1 MRLWTLHPKYL
12 DTKGLL
18 ALWREALLAQA
29 VLRQQT
35 KGYQRHPQLARFR
48 ECAAPT
54 RQIAQYLTVICDEA
68 SRRGYHFNRHKIGP
82 PGEWESIPA
91 SLGQIEHE
99 WNHLRA
105 KLTLRAPDWLA
116 SLWSVELPE
125 THPLFHRI
133 PGGIAAW
140 EIGAAI
146 ANNPT
151 RDRSCAEPVR
161 KKLP

>member
-48 ECAAPT
+48 ECAAPAW
-54 RQIAQYLTVICDEA
+54 QIARYLTVIYDEA
-68 SRRGYHFNRHKIGP
+68 SRRGYHFNRQKIGP
-82 PGEWESIPA
+82 PGELESIPA
-91 SLGQIEHE
+91 SLGQIEYE
-99 WNHLRA
+99 WDHLRA
-105 KLTLRAPDWLA
+105 KLKLRAPDWLA
-116 SLWSVELPE
+116 GLRSVELPE
-125 THPLFHRI
+125 IHPLFHRI

-140 EIGAAI
+140 EIGAVI
-146 ANNPT
+146 TDNPT
-151 RDRSCAEPVR
+151 RNRS
-161 KKLP
+161 